1 MNSPSHLHGHL
12 IRISLDEAG
21 PEELL
26 SRIPLGAPA
35 TEGGIAEEQLQDLL
49 FRNPGAL
56 PIFSI
61 DASYAD
67 TVPICRELSTPAGFV
82 DSLFVNSLGR
92 ITLAEFK
99 LWRNPQARGEV
110 IGQILDYTRE
120 IASWSYEDLQRE
132 VSKTLKTKG
141 NVLFDL
147 VRAKAPQTDEAEFVD
162 RVTRHLRRGEFLLL
176 IIGDG
181 IRESAENIVSFVQK
195 YSGLHF
201 NLALV
206 EAALYG
212 DKDNTVIVQ
221 PRVLARTEIVQ
232 RIVLEEG
239 LTPQLIDE
247 NEGEMDDVLSDLEQE
262 NLRFW
267 TAVLQDLAFSD
278 TTIEVPNATKEGA
291 LYVKVRNS
299 GYGDWGLNFVGYLYR
314 KSRGIGCYL
323 SCRSGV
329 AAAERTF
336 EVIEGSMEDLREELG
351 EDLECWNNQAGR
363 PRLGFKSQTRFPFSV
378 GERSSQAF
386 EESVAW
392 MRDHLDLL
400 VSTLHPK
407 LQQMIS
413 PDG

>member
-1 MNSPSHLHGHL
+1 MNSPSQLHGHL
-12 IRISLDEAG
+12 IRISFDEAR

-26 SRIPLGAPA
+26 SRIPLGAPV

-56 PIFSI
+56 PISSI

-82 DSLFVNSLGR
+82 DALFVNSLGR

-99 LWRNPQARGEV
+99 LWRNPQARREV

-147 VRAKAPQTDEAEFVD
+147 VRAKVPQTDEAEFVD

-206 EAALYG
+206 EATLYR

-221 PRVLARTEIVQ
+221 PRVLARTEIIQ
-232 RIVLEEG
+232 RIVLGEG
-239 LTPQLIDE
+239 LSPQLIDE

-267 TAVLQDLAFSD
+267 SAVLRDFDFSD
-278 TTIEVPNATKEGA
+278 VTVEIPDATKEGA
-291 LYVKVRNS
+291 FFVKVRNS
-299 GYGDWGLNFVGYLYR
+299 GFGDWGLTFVGYLYR
-314 KSRGIGCYL
+314 QNRGIGCYL
-323 SCRSGV
+323 SCRTGI
-329 AAAERTF
+329 ATAERIF
-336 EVIEGSMEDLREELG
+336 KEIEGSTEDLREELG
-351 EDLECWNNQAGR
+351 EDLECWNDQAGR
-363 PRLGFKSQTRFPFSV
+363 PRLGFRTQTRFPFKV
-378 GERSSQAF
+378 GDRSSQDF
-386 EESVAW
+386 DESVTW

-413 PDG
+413 PDA